1 MSDSYDVAL
10 SGTDER
16 SPSPQMSCRL
26 RVDRDPG
33 PPVIEALRQA
43 GHDVDLVSV
52 LPAADGALA
61 EEVFAS
67 AGKAGRVL
75 VTADPGLGAR

>member
-1 MSDSYDVAL
+1 
-10 SGTDER
+10 
-16 SPSPQMSCRL
+16 MSCRL